1 MRRREFLGVLGGSAA
16 GWPVVAWAQQ
26 AIPVVGYLGSG
37 SVGPQTN
44 AFLQGLSD
52 AGFVDGRNVIVE
64 YRSAGGQYE
73 QLPALAADLVRR
85 QVTMI
90 AVFGG
95 VHAALAAKAATT
107 TIPIVFAIGSDPV
120 KFGLVGSLNRPSGN
134 VTGISFFTAEL
145 EAKRLDLLHLL
156 RRLPASAVV
165 GLWTLL
171 ITIDR
176 GPDLLVPDAV
186 RHKSAVPSGTTVSKT
201 RVGSAP

>member
-1 MRRREFLGVLGGSAA
+1 MSAQHGSSRPHGAA
-16 GWPVVAWAQQ
+16 ALCP
-26 AIPVVGYLGSG
+26 LLT
-37 SVGPQTN
+37 GPQTN

-156 RRLPASAVV
+156 RRLPASTVV

>member
-1 MRRREFLGVLGGSAA
+1 MT
-16 GWPVVAWAQQ
+16 
-26 AIPVVGYLGSG
+26 
-37 SVGPQTN
+37 GPQTN

-134 VTGISFFTAEL
+134 VTAISFFTAEL
-145 EAKRLDLLHLL
+145 EAKRLGLLHLL

-186 RHKSAVPSGTTVSKT
+186 RHKSAVPSGTTVSKNQGWISAVT
-201 RVGSAP
+201 DCWHLADVEGPPTNVRFRVNQMPIRRWYVRL